1 METPSL
7 AIFAFNVNGAIPAEQ
22 TEYLLLSA
30 DNNTTTPSTAP
41 SAKKKKSSP
50 RNFLSTFFKNAN
62 NLSTNQSQ
70 AGSMQYTSK
79 RDAIQTRLVE
89 NVKNIVSVLM
99 KPENIEQ
106 EGMLRVSANKKNLE
120 RCFEQVVCKTV
131 SLEKSI
137 KLAEKDG
144 IHALGECLK
153 KIISTMPFIL
163 DTDLEKIKAV
173 QAAGGDTVHDE
184 INKITKE
191 AIGRLPQYQQDILHQ
206 VMNYCFTLGEHDNVV
221 QDQCKKNKM
230 THYNIAVVVSPSLD
244 KSSMPTATVLTAKQ
258 LLEVSERANSLPL
271 LIEQVI
277 LSWGRQYK

>member
-22 TEYLLLSA
+22 AEYLLLSA
-30 DNNTTTPSTAP
+30 DNNTTTPSMAP

-50 RNFLSTFFKNAN
+50 RNFLSTFFKNAS

-70 AGSMQYTSK
+70 AGSMQCTSK
-79 RDAIQTRLVE
+79 RDAIQARLVE

-137 KLAEKDG
+137 KLAEKEG
-144 IHALGECLK
+144 IHALGGCLK
-153 KIISTMPFIL
+153 KIISIMPFIL
-163 DTDLEKIKAV
+163 DTDLEKIKAA
-173 QAAGGDTVHDE
+173 QAAGGDTIHDE

-191 AIGRLPQYQQDILHQ
+191 AIRRLPQYQQDILHQ

-244 KSSMPTATVLTAKQ
+244 KSSMPRATVLTTKQ

-277 LSWGRQYK
+277 LSWGRH